1 MSTKTRNLSNI
12 DGANTGAPSSNS
24 FSANMLDSYANDA
37 AFQVDFP
44 VPVAG
49 NIYWNTT
56 EKCLREYNGT
66 AWQYDKTTMITAT
79 DSTSTGADQS
89 ITPDAAQMIRFTS
102 NTLTSIN
109 NIVPTLQKMIYLAND
124 QSTQSITIKYDT
136 GGTAANRIRT
146 GNNLDYVLKV
156 NQIAGFIYDNINA
169 RWRLIEKSLTT
180 SLEAFA
186 SDALYSA
193 AHAGLVAG
201 DTYWNTVDL
210 VARIYDGTGWQ
221 NNKVL
226 FSTEVQ
232 SAPTGA
238 AVDITPVRDQIIKVS
253 NASLTSIRGVIPT
266 IQKFLVLV
274 NGTGA
279 TISILNED
287 LTATAANRIVT
298 GTGLDISVAND
309 ASILMSYDNNSS
321 RWRVTGGS
329 GSGTSTDTNPINY
342 ITSPSTAIG
351 WTRTGTTG
359 AAGNAPAT
367 TTTAADLPLGPTIPT
382 AIKILSAA
390 NAGAESAAY
399 VSFPFTTPAAGGVLT
414 QVSLFMKPGSNF
426 IANEW
431 TVSVYQGSTRQ
442 TLRTDSSGFTFLP
455 NFTGQFPLTF
465 EPLASTAY
473 TLRLARTVNA
483 GLNVGQLNIAQVYV
497 GPGIISQTAPISD
510 WQSYTPT
517 IVGLGTVSGLS
528 VQWMR
533 LNSNLIVSGK
543 LIAGTSTAVPVSI
556 SLPTGLTGDGTKFT
570 AAQTILGEFQGL
582 AGVAV
587 WNQAAGAVGWIFANT
602 SSPTN
607 VNIAVT
613 TSSTSLSPANGS
625 SVLSS
630 GQGLTFKF
638 MIPIVEWANSGINI
652 GAGANVQVYS
662 SSTGTWDAAAAAGN
676 TVAGYSAITGSLTA
690 TRTKVVRLPFAP
702 QSISDVKIV
711 FLPTG
716 YTAPVPIELY
726 GGYVGLPAVD
736 FGARVTGIS
745 GTDVTVSFYQY
756 HFQGTTY
763 NSLTGAVNWV
773 AGDAFWALMVANPS
787 APVGFGPATA
797 TDSGLV
803 KGGTVPGSTSGVA
816 IATGYLGEVLTITQS
831 TSTNVT
837 GTTTQFFNLLT
848 ITTSNLPIG
857 QWAMFG
863 IATLQPNGAA
873 GFTAPFG
880 SVSDFSGNTLT
891 DHLYP
896 TQTQLPTTIDALTTP
911 NSICNF
917 SGSII
922 TVTASSTK
930 YIKARCD
937 YSAGTPQYR
946 YSFRFV
952 RMG

>member
-1 MSTKTRNLSNI
+1 MSNI
-12 DGANTGAPSSNS
+12 DGANVTNPDMNT
-24 FSANMLDSYANDA
+24 FDANGLVPYANDA
-37 AFQVDFP
+37 AFEADQNPFEG
-44 VPVAG
+44 A
-49 NIYWNTT
+49 IYWNTT
-56 EKCLREYNGT
+56 EKCVRQFNG
-66 AWQYDKTTMITAT
+66 AYPSPGVWQYDKTTMITAT

-89 ITPDAAQMIRFTS
+89 ITPGVAQMIRFTS

-201 DTYWNTVDL
+201 DGYWNTVDL

-232 SAPTGA
+232 SIPTGA

-266 IQKFLVLV
+266 LQKFLVLV

-298 GTGLDISVAND
+298 GTALDLSLTND
-309 ASILMSYDNNSS
+309 ASILLAYDTNSS

-390 NAGAESAAY
+390 NAGAENAAY

-473 TLRLARTVNA
+473 TIRIARTVNA

-497 GPGIISQTAPISD
+497 GPGIINQTSQVGKWTASTFTSDTTTNATTTSYIQQISD
-510 WQSYTPT
+510 TMKARVLTTYTGASNAGTGCNLTMPSGLTINTTVFPVGTVVGNARYSDDSASQFINGT
-517 IVGLGTVSGLS
+517 IVV
-528 VQWMR
+528 
-533 LNSNLIVSGK
+533 
-543 LIAGTSTAVPVSI
+543 AST
-556 SLPTGLTGDGTKFT
+556 T
-570 AAQTILGEFQGL
+570 ALRVRYMDDAA
-582 AGVAV
+582 AGVNDVNTTASTPYTI
-587 WNQAAGAVGWIFANT
+587 AANDFWTFTFDIPINEWV
-602 SSPTN
+602 
-607 VNIAVT
+607 
-613 TSSTSLSPANGS
+613 
-625 SVLSS
+625 
-630 GQGLTFKF
+630 GQGL
-638 MIPIVEWANSGINI
+638 NI
-652 GAGANVQVYS
+652 GAGAQEEYVS
-662 SSTGTWDAAAAAGN
+662 STTGTWDAAAAAGN
-676 TVAGYSAITGSLTA
+676 TVYGPAGSPISGALTA
-690 TRTKVVRLPFAP
+690 QRAKVCRLAYPLQATDRLVIQYQLP
-702 QSISDVKIV
+702 STGAWLDTSESNYT
-711 FLPTG
+711 FLSF
-716 YTAPVPIELY
+716 
-726 GGYVGLPAVD
+726 PAVSY
-736 FGARVTGIS
+736 GAWIS
-745 GTDVTVSFYQY
+745 SATIGSTDVTLQFSRYASP
-756 HFQGTTY
+756 GATY
-763 NSLTGAVNWV
+763 NTAAGSIDWANATYANWRLV
-773 AGDAFWALMVANPS
+773 RYRS
-787 APVGFGPATA
+787 SSPVGFGPAG
-797 TDSGLV
+797 TDGSSGLV
-803 KGGTVPGSTSGVA
+803 APYSAAGILAGGTYTPVLSNNVNCTSALSGVPMYSRTGPVVTVSGT
-816 IATGYLGEVLTITQS
+816 INIDATVGAPTTTSVDMTIPITSAFTGSQDAAGIFADGEV
-831 TSTNVT
+831 
-837 GTTTQFFNLLT
+837 GTTV
-848 ITTSNLPIG
+848 
-857 QWAMFG
+857 
-863 IATLQPNGAA
+863 
-873 GFTAPFG
+873 G
-880 SVSDFSGNTLT
+880 SVKAVSGGSLVRLIFRAT
-891 DHLYP
+891 
-896 TQTQLPTTIDALTTP
+896 
-911 NSICNF
+911 SISNNEMKF
-917 SGSII
+917 
-922 TVTASSTK
+922 TFQYV
-930 YIKARCD
+930 IK
-937 YSAGTPQYR
+937 
-946 YSFRFV
+946 
-952 RMG
+952 